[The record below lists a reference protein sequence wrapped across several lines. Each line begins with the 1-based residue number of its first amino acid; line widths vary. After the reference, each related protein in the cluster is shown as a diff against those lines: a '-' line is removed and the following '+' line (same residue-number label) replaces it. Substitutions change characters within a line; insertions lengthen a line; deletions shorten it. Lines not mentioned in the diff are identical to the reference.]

1 MNLGAPEGLA
11 VTTPH
16 VKYLRWC
23 MFSEEMKVS
32 SLIKLICLWHFV
44 NRPVILHSIK
54 NEMVQWFCS
63 RPRLQVSIVFYCC
76 HFCISKL
83 WVFQTNGLCTINFQF
98 LFRICQQRRLDEKVK
113 GDWGQRCVDLFK
125 IIEIIGEGT
134 YGQVYKAKDTF
145 TG

>member
-44 NRPVILHSIK
+44 NRPIILHSIK
-54 NEMVQWFCS
+54 NEIVQ
-63 RPRLQVSIVFYCC
+63 
-76 HFCISKL
+76 
-83 WVFQTNGLCTINFQF
+83 
-98 LFRICQQRRLDEKVK
+98 
-113 GDWGQRCVDLFK
+113 
-125 IIEIIGEGT
+125 
-134 YGQVYKAKDTF
+134 
-145 TG
+145 